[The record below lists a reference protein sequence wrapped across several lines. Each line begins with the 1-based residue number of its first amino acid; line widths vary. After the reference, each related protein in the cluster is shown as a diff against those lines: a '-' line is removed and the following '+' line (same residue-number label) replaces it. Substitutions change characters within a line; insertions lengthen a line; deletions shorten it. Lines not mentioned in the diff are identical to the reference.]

1 MYQFRFIFMEIKQ
14 PGKKRIL
21 VHKSHQAARQI
32 NVFGKQLNGF
42 LLQNRTVIFLAKFLS
57 VK

>member
-1 MYQFRFIFMEIKQ
+1 MELKQ

-42 LLQNRTVIFLAKFLS
+42 SCYKMKQLFS
-57 VK
+57 